1 MPHNDEHEAALE
13 GGRTVDGAMEELVS
27 VAVVAIAITVALRV
41 AGLVRLLDV
50 YGELARS
57 VVRNW
62 KRGYQVGV
70 WNGAMVAGRGTR
82 AHASTPVVHAE

>member
-1 MPHNDEHEAALE
+1 MHHNDEHEAALE
-13 GGRTVDGAMEELVS
+13 GGRKVGGAIEELVS
-27 VAVVAIAITVALRV
+27 MAVVAIAITVAVRV

-62 KRGYQVGV
+62 QRG
-70 WNGAMVAGRGTR
+70 
-82 AHASTPVVHAE
+82 